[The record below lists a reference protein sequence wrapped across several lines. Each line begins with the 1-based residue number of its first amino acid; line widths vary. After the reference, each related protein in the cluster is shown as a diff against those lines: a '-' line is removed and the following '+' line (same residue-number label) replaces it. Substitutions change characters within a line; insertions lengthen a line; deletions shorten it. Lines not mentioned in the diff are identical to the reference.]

1 MIGYKLLRRRDDG
14 TLGSLFINRRAVVP
28 LGEWLRAE
36 SHRTR
41 GYAFRPGWHVCP
53 GPVAPHLKLRLA
65 NGEQRVWYRV
75 EIKDYTVEERPVSQG
90 GRWYLAQR
98 MRVLEEVKR

>member
-1 MIGYKLLRRRDDG
+1 MIGYKLFRKREDG

-28 LGEWLRAE
+28 IGEWLQAE

-53 GPVAPHLKLRLA
+53 EPVAPHLKLQLA

-75 EIKDYTVEERPVSQG
+75 EILDYTVEERPVNQG
-90 GRWYLAQR
+90 GLWYLAQR
-98 MRVLEEVKR
+98 MRVLGPIE